1 MTFDVGV
8 HVMHERLGSGVVIGF
23 DHELVK
29 VRFDDYHYHSETDF
43 HKKEPRE
50 LTLRFKPASSQSS
63 KFESVGTEI
72 GKLVAE
78 KNAAYGSSYA
88 KTAAIVRLLYPDGI
102 KLDQIDGLLFILRI
116 LDKLGRISQD
126 AHSLNEDA
134 YRDIAGYGILAVAT
148 NEAAK

>member
-1 MTFDVGV
+1 MF
-8 HVMHERLGSGVVIGF
+8 
-23 DHELVK
+23 
-29 VRFDDYHYHSETDF
+29 
-43 HKKEPRE
+43 
-50 LTLRFKPASSQSS
+50 
-63 KFESVGTEI
+63 SVGDKVITTTGLNSAIVGTVARITEHGSMYISIGDNHEILVTVETCKRWTPRIDTTFETIGHAI